1 MATKVSEFCATS
13 WRRQG
18 SVRRRA
24 RASKLSFASSKTL
37 PKSATPQVF
46 VLSEQEPNKTL
57 EELQVRYETLKTE
70 IERLTAD
77 LAITRRRLRAERYRT
92 RRLVDM
98 ISHVEQ
104 PKNRAKKSVPVLE
117 LSESAEALAVLL
129 AQQRFRSQS
138 RTL

>member
-13 WRRQG
+13 WRRHG
-18 SVRRRA
+18 TVRRRS
-24 RASKLSFASSKTL
+24 RASKLSFANSKTL
-37 PKSATPQVF
+37 PKSAIPQVF

-57 EELQVRYETLKTE
+57 EELQVKYETLKTE

-98 ISHVEQ
+98 ISHAEQ
-104 PKNRAKKSVPVLE
+104 PKNRAKKSAPVLE

-129 AQQRFRSQS
+129 AQQRFKSQS
-138 RTL
+138 RAL

>member
-104 PKNRAKKSVPVLE
+104 PKNRAKKSAPVLE
-117 LSESAEALAVLL
+117 LSESTEALAVLL
-129 AQQRFRSQS
+129 AQQRFKGQS
-138 RTL
+138 RAL